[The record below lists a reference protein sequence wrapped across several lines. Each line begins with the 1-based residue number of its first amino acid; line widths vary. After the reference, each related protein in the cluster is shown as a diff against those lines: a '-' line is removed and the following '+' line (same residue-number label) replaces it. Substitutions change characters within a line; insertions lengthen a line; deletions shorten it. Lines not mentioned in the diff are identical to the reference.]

1 MRIKEVYVVLTNW
14 EKIVSFPVCR
24 GHLILMVYTH
34 VLCFYATQRLQSLC
48 LRPRHNGT
56 RGQPDPL
63 WSCHFSGALSWS
75 YTQVPAHRSP
85 FFSFSVEIF
94 PPPSV
99 NLKGTTSAFI
109 YPWRTYHNNVKE
121 FSLLQKLGN
130 FSFFLIK
137 KKCIYLSLAELG
149 LHCCVRAFSSC
160 GKRWLLFIAVHGLLI
175 VVASLV
181 LQHGLSSCG
190 SWALEGRLS
199 SCGVWA

>member
-1 MRIKEVYVVLTNW
+1 
-14 EKIVSFPVCR
+14 
-24 GHLILMVYTH
+24 MVYTH

-137 KKCIYLSLAELG
+137 KNVFIYL
-149 LHCCVRAFSSC
+149 
-160 GKRWLLFIAVHGLLI
+160 WLSWVFIAACGLSL
-175 VVASLV
+175 VVASGGYSSLRCTGFSLWWLLLFCSTGSV
-181 LQHGLSSCG
+181 VVARGL
-190 SWALEGRLS
+190 
-199 SCGVWA
+199 